1 MIFSDLILNFLE
13 KDVGHKLQINV
24 IGDAMIDEYYQV
36 DVSRI
41 SPEFPI
47 PVYQSR
53 SEEPT
58 SGYIPGGAANV
69 ARQFEHF
76 NIDVDLVSLV
86 SPLSK
91 NIFNGFGIRTDYSK
105 TVDSLV
111 VPVKKRIYCDDTPLV
126 RWDFEQDNYGL
137 EDIKKHLFDLDIPTS
152 DFNIFSDYSKGVF
165 CVPWFRKF
173 IKKAPSIVDPKR
185 NFIDFW
191 EDCTIFKPNA
201 NEAKTLSEKKHWQD
215 QADFFMDSLR
225 CDGVVITQSSDGVVG
240 KQDDYFEIRP
250 EAHKIKP
257 ESVIGAG
264 DCFVSFLAMALA
276 RGFNLNEASRIAFAA
291 GSYYVQRKHNK
302 PISPAEMLII
312 ANKKV
317 IRNPSILKNRN
328 FKLVFTNGCFDILH
342 AGHLSTFEF
351 AKTKGDK
358 LVVALNSDKSVKKLK
373 GSSRPIIDEANRI
386 KMIEALNMVD
396 FVVCFDEE
404 TPFDVIK
411 EICPDVLVKGGDYQG
426 IDIVGK
432 DIAKETFIAPFVPG
446 LSTSKII
453 QKVQNV

>member
-1 MIFSDLILNFLE
+1 MTFSDLVLEFLQ

-76 NIDVDLVSLV
+76 NVDVELVSLV

-91 NIFNGFGIRTDYSK
+91 NIYNGFGISTNNSK
-105 TVDSLV
+105 LVDSLA
-111 VPVKKRIYCDDTPLV
+111 VPVKKRIYSDDIPLV
-126 RWDFEQDNYGL
+126 RWDFEQENYGL
-137 EDIKKHLFDLDIPTS
+137 EDIKKHLFDLVIPPS

-165 CVPWFRKF
+165 NVPWFRKF
-173 IKKAPSIVDPKR
+173 IKNSPSIVDPKR

-191 EDCTIFKPNA
+191 EDCTIFKPNSI
-201 NEAKTLSEKKHWQD
+201 EAKNLSDKKNWQD
-215 QADFFMDSLR
+215 QSDFFMDALR
-225 CDGVVITQSSDGVVG
+225 CEGVVITQSADGVVG
-240 KQDDYFEIRP
+240 KQEDYFEVRP
-250 EAHKIKP
+250 DRDKIKP

-276 RGFNLNEASRIAFAA
+276 RGFSLLDASKIAFAA
-291 GSYYVQRKHNK
+291 GSFYVRRKHNK
-302 PISPAEMLII
+302 PISPAELLLI
-312 ANKKV
+312 ANQKF
-317 IRNPSILKNRN
+317 IENPEILKNRN

-342 AGHLSTFEF
+342 SGHLSTLEF
-351 AKTKGDK
+351 AKAKGDK
-358 LVVALNSDKSVKKLK
+358 LVVALNSDKSIKRIK
-373 GSSRPIIDEANRI
+373 GNGRPIIDETNRI
-386 KMIEALNMVD
+386 KMLESLEIVD
-396 FVVCFDEE
+396 FVVLFDEDTPYE
-404 TPFDVIK
+404 TIK
-411 EICPDVLVKGGDYQG
+411 KICPDVLVKGSDYHNKEV
-426 IDIVGK
+426 VGR
-432 DIAKETFIAPFVPG
+432 DLAKETCLAPIVSG
-446 LSTSKII
+446 LSTTKII
-453 QKVQNV
+453 TKIRNN